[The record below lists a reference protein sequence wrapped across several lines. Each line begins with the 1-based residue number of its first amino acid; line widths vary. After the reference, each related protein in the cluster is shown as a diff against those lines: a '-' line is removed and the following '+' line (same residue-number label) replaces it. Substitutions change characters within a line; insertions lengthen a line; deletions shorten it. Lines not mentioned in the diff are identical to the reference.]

1 MSRLL
6 DIELGRWEEQFYNL
20 LREVVS
26 EGGMVEA
33 NTPKA
38 CREIN
43 NYQFTLNNP
52 LDRIIVN
59 PVRSFKMS
67 SAIARF
73 IFMMS
78 GSDRLEEIAFW
89 EEKVRA
95 FSDDSL
101 SIPGSNYGTR
111 LLQMP
116 AGNNQILGAIER
128 INNLPETKRAAAVV
142 WRPEDAVRESKD
154 IPCTFGIQFY
164 VRGGRLN
171 ATTLMRSNAA
181 YRLVPFNVFE
191 FTLLT
196 EFVANMTGHQ
206 LGKYTHFAVSMHVYD
221 SEMPFVQKMLDGGV
235 DEPCLQ
241 MPPMPN
247 TSWDDMTRLIHLFDT
262 LRQETAALTNANYQ
276 VQLDA
281 CETLNSYWGDF
292 GRVLLACCLVKQ
304 NLPLA
309 WHHVVGELSEPFR
322 SLLRRNPPNEQ
333 GTRRWEED
341 PDVLRSRAAFL
352 QLAERNPSFT
362 LQEREICWKK
372 KLGEYQQE
380 VVGKLRD
387 ARKMPG
393 TEEEWEDE
401 IVGLR
406 NKATTLFPDL

>member
-6 DIELGRWEEQFYNL
+6 DIEPGRWEEQFYNL

-262 LRQETAALTNANYQ
+262 LRQETAA
-276 VQLDA
+276 
-281 CETLNSYWGDF
+281 
-292 GRVLLACCLVKQ
+292 
-304 NLPLA
+304 
-309 WHHVVGELSEPFR
+309 
-322 SLLRRNPPNEQ
+322 
-333 GTRRWEED
+333 
-341 PDVLRSRAAFL
+341 
-352 QLAERNPSFT
+352 
-362 LQEREICWKK
+362 
-372 KLGEYQQE
+372 
-380 VVGKLRD
+380 
-387 ARKMPG
+387 
-393 TEEEWEDE
+393 
-401 IVGLR
+401 
-406 NKATTLFPDL
+406 